1 MMEVLA
7 EKLAIRELVERSCAA
22 VISKDPDLWLAA
34 WAPNGRWKLPSM
46 DEAVVGRDNLVAS
59 FIEKM
64 DYVER
69 MHMSAFPEK
78 IEISGNKADGIFCC
92 KEEIYTKSGDVKN
105 IIGRYHDEYIK
116 LNGIWMFL
124 CRSYEVVFVK

>member
-7 EKLAIRELVERSCAA
+7 EKLAIRELVERACAA
-22 VISKDPDLWLAA
+22 VILKDPDLWLTT

-46 DEAVVGRDNLVAS
+46 DEAVVGKENLIAN

-69 MHMSAFPEK
+69 MHMSAFPEE
-78 IEISGNKADGIFCC
+78 IIISGNNATAKFCC
-92 KEEIYTKSGDVKN
+92 REEIYTKSGDTKN
-105 IIGRYHDEYIK
+105 IIGRYHDEYVK
-116 LNGIWMFL
+116 LDESWMFL
-124 CRSYEVVFVK
+124 SRSYEIIFVK